1 MAVHEKELTISP
13 AEWGADADRW
23 IGQAAPFGS
32 LPEIA
37 AQVQDGPAKLF
48 VATCNGA
55 IVGAF
60 VLRVDHTVTG
70 SEGVIVAAAGHVDGL
85 DLVDTCLPA
94 VESLFRGCRRI
105 RYHTGRPALA
115 RKLTRSGY
123 QAREIVCTK
132 EVQP

>member
-1 MAVHEKELTISP
+1 MAGHEKKLTLSP
-13 AEWGADADRW
+13 AEWGADADRL
-23 IGQAAPFGS
+23 IGQAAPYNT

-48 VATCNGA
+48 HLTADGA

-60 VLRVDHTVTG
+60 VLRVDHTATG
-70 SEGVIVAAAGHVDGL
+70 SEGVIVAAAGHIDGL

-123 QAREIVCTK
+123 QAREIVCFK
-132 EVQP
+132 DIAP